1 MKKIIIADSKGWF
14 VKSLSR
20 QEAAINGWIII
31 TTREELDYKYLKS
44 INPSYIFF
52 AHWSWIVSEEI
63 HNSFKCIVFHTA
75 PLPYGKGGSPIQNL
89 ILKGFKSSP
98 VCAIKMINEVDAGPI
113 YCSETISLEGNIVEI
128 FERIAEAIKN
138 MIWKIVKTFPSI
150 TPKEQIGK
158 SFIFKRLSKEVN
170 DLRNTSNKMQIYD
183 LIRMT
188 DGLGYP
194 RAYLNLQGTLAEFSN
209 ARKEGDY
216 ITAEVKFKNKGSAI
230 QAKTIKSENLN
241 FEAVQQSDEHH
252 NELYTLLKK
261 RIHNISNEEIPTFEE
276 HREFVSSHPYLY
288 WYIIRNKEGE
298 SIGDV
303 YIMETNCVGVNLIS
317 PAPQNI
323 KAVIEYIKK
332 RHNPLP
338 PIKSV
343 RTAKFHI
350 NVSHNHREKI
360 QSLEACDC
368 NKIQITYLIN

>member
-1 MKKIIIADSKGWF
+1 MTKIIIADSKGWF

-20 QEAAINGWIII
+20 QEAVINGWSIL

-52 AHWSWIVSEEI
+52 AHWSWIVPEEI
-63 HNSFKCIVFHTA
+63 YNSFNCIVFHTA
-75 PLPYGKGGSPIQNL
+75 PLPYGRGGSPIQNL

-98 VCAIKMINEVDAGPI
+98 VCAIKMIKKVDAGPI

-128 FERIAEAIKN
+128 FGRIAEAIKN
-138 MIWKIVKTFPSI
+138 MIEKIVKTTPSI
-150 TPKEQIGK
+150 TPKEQVGK
-158 SFIFKRLSKEVN
+158 SIIFKRLSKEVN

-188 DGLGYP
+188 DGLDYP

-209 ARKEGDY
+209 ARKEGEY
-216 ITAEVKFKNKGSAI
+216 ITAEVKFKDKERLIQSKAI
-230 QAKTIKSENLN
+230 KIENLN

-252 NELYTLLKK
+252 NELYNLLKK
-261 RIHNISNEEIPTFEE
+261 RIHNISNVTTPTFEE
-276 HREFVSSHPYLY
+276 HRKFVSSHPYLY
-288 WYIIRNKEGE
+288 WYIVRDKDGE
-298 SIGDV
+298 AIGDV
-303 YIMETNCVGVNLIS
+303 YIMETNCVGVNLVS
-317 PAPQNI
+317 PNPLNI
-323 KAVIEYIKK
+323 KAVIEYIKN

-368 NKIQITYLIN
+368 SKIQVTYLIN